1 MVSGFSSNIGA
12 NLKLEFISGFAVF
25 QYLGVGI
32 FFVCLLWGF
41 LFVFVFN
48 FTHILCCFRVI

>member
-41 LFVFVFN
+41 LFVFN
-48 FTHILCCFRVI
+48 FTYILCCFRVI